1 MEVIPRASLRK
12 DKELLASNE
21 ERERNFLSNEEMERN
36 FLSNKERDRNFLS
49 NEERERN
56 FLSDLDTT
64 DCYTVPLPVYPG
76 PSTVSS
82 LTRHQ
87 IINLYTR

>member
-21 ERERNFLSNEEMERN
+21 EREI
-36 FLSNKERDRNFLS
+36 NFLS

-76 PSTVSS
+76 PSMVSN

>member
-21 ERERNFLSNEEMERN
+21 EREI
-36 FLSNKERDRNFLS
+36 NFLS
-49 NEERERN
+49 NEERDRN

-76 PSTVSS
+76 PSMVSN

>member
-21 ERERNFLSNEEMERN
+21 E
-36 FLSNKERDRNFLS
+36 KERNFLS

-76 PSTVSS
+76 PSMVSN